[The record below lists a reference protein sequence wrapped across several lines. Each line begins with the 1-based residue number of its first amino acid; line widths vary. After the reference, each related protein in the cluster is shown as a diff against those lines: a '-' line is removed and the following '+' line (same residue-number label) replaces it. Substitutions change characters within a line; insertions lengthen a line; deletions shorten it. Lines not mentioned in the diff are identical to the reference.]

1 MANRGSGFFAFL
13 LGVGVGTAVGILF
26 APDKGINTRQKL
38 SYQLDLYRD
47 KILKT
52 LDDLVEEEISGGH
65 SDAKNRSE
73 KVVTDAKKKA
83 EKLLDDVDQ
92 LINQI
97 QTKEKKS

>member
-1 MANRGSGFFAFL
+1 MASRGSGFFAFL
-13 LGVGVGTAVGILF
+13 FGVGIGTGLGIMF

-38 SYQLDLYRD
+38 SYQLNRYKD
-47 KILKT
+47 KLMKT
-52 LDDLVEEEISGGH
+52 LEELTLEEEAIGG
-65 SDAKNRSE
+65 SDAKDRSE

-97 QTKEKKS
+97 KTKEHKS